1 MENDKIMKP
10 GENPGEGKVVVNG
23 FDYSKSIDTLSE
35 ADRVKY
41 MEIAKQIS
49 DNDINSIQTY
59 GSDVSSVVQRN
70 GDDLLRITKSN
81 DATSI
86 ETNNIINDLLA
97 SIGEI
102 NIDNFGDESGF
113 RRFMRKVPVLR
124 SLVRKYDVT
133 MARYNNIADNVDQVA
148 KKIMYTKVVALKDNT
163 TLQIIFDNNLE
174 YIRRMRDLI
183 IAAMLK
189 AEELDREI
197 EMLKNDPDVEPYVI
211 QDKIAF
217 YETLQKR
224 ITDMKVSEY
233 IMGQNLLQV
242 RALQNNNVAISQKSE
257 NIVNTVIPIWK
268 NQLSISIIMQN
279 QKNNIEVQRRTSDAT
294 NEILVKNAEMLKV
307 NTINVAKANEES
319 VVSIDT
325 LKKTT
330 QTLIDTMNEYKRI
343 HDEGNKNRAEINE
356 SLKELSEQL
365 ASEVEKNS
373 VVPQLK

>member
-10 GENPGEGKVVVNG
+10 GENPGDGKVVVNG
-23 FDYSKSIDTLSE
+23 FDYSKSIESLSE
-35 ADRVKY
+35 TDRAKY
-41 MEIAKQIS
+41 MEIAGQIS
-49 DNDINSIQTY
+49 ENDINSIQTY

-86 ETNNIINDLLA
+86 ETNNIINELLA
-97 SIGEI
+97 SIGDI
-102 NIDNFGDESGF
+102 NIDNFGDEGRF
-113 RRFMRKVPVLR
+113 RRFMRKMPVLR

-148 KKIMYTKVVALKDNT
+148 KKIMYTKVVALKDNN
-163 TLQIIFDNNLE
+163 TLQLIFDNNLE

-189 AEELDREI
+189 AEELNGEI
-197 EMLKNDPDVEPYVI
+197 ELLKADPDVEPYVI

-343 HDEGNKNRAEINE
+343 HDDGNKNRAEINE

-365 ASEVEKNS
+365 AREVEKNS
-373 VVPQLK
+373 TVPQLK

>member
-10 GENPGEGKVVVNG
+10 GENTGEGKVVVNG
-23 FDYSKSIDTLSE
+23 FDYSKSVDTLSE
-35 ADRVKY
+35 ADRAKY

-49 DNDINSIQTY
+49 ENDINSIQTY

-102 NIDNFGDESGF
+102 NIDNFGDESRF
-113 RRFMRKVPVLR
+113 RRFMRRMPVLR

-197 EMLKNDPDVEPYVI
+197 EALKNDPDVEPYVI

-373 VVPQLK
+373 TVPQLK